1 MLSMMYSLELVRQPK
16 LQSKGD
22 TMELIPFG
30 SIVHSITPKRVGMP
44 KFEDLLAKGVQFT
57 LGLLLTTIGWFIKV
71 ELTRVSDTLQAI
83 QIDVGSLN
91 RDVLLQKQK
100 NDFEI
105 KWITQEIS
113 QLKVEVREYKNGPRH

>member
-1 MLSMMYSLELVRQPK
+1 
-16 LQSKGD
+16 
-22 TMELIPFG
+22 
-30 SIVHSITPKRVGMP
+30 MP
-44 KFEDLLAKGVQFT
+44 KFEDLLGKGVQFI

-83 QIDVGSLN
+83 QLDVGSLN

-105 KWITQEIS
+105 RWVTQELA
-113 QLKVEVREYKNGPRH
+113 QLKEELRGYKNESRH

>member
-1 MLSMMYSLELVRQPK
+1 
-16 LQSKGD
+16 
-22 TMELIPFG
+22 
-30 SIVHSITPKRVGMP
+30 MP
-44 KFEDLLAKGVQFT
+44 KFEDLLAKGVQFI

-83 QIDVGSLN
+83 QMDVGSLN

-100 NDFEI
+100 ADFEI

-113 QLKVEVREYKNGPRH
+113 QLKTDVKECKDGPRH